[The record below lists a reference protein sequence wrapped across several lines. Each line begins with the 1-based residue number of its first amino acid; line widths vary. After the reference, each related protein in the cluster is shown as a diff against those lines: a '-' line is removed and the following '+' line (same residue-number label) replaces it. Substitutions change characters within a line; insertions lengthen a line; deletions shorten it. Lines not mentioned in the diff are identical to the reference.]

1 MQYEVEQKFPVGG
14 FDAVR
19 SRLQRIH
26 ARFAAGHEETDRY
39 FNHPSRDFRTTD
51 EALRIRRRDETN
63 RVTYKGPK
71 IDATTKT
78 RQELELGL
86 PDGEETA
93 VCWTELLERLGFRQ
107 VGRVH
112 KRRRKFEVEWQG
124 RTVAGTLDEIDG
136 LGSFVEL
143 ELVVDSDAVDAAREA
158 IGALASHLGLTT
170 SERRSYL
177 QLLLERGEGGPD
189 H

>member
-19 SRLQRIH
+19 SRLELLH
-26 ARFAAGHEETDRY
+26 AQFAAGQEETDLY

-51 EALRIRRRDETN
+51 EALRIRRRDEVN

-78 RQELELGL
+78 RQELELDL
-86 PDGEETA
+86 PEGEETA
-93 VCWTELLERLGFRQ
+93 GQWTELLETLGFRQ
-107 VGRVH
+107 VGRVS
-112 KRRRKFEVEWQG
+112 KRRQKFEVDWHD
-124 RTVAGTLDEIDG
+124 RTIAGTLDEIDG

-143 ELVVDSDAVDAAREA
+143 ELVVDSDAVDAARQA
-158 IGALASHLGLTT
+158 IGTLAGHLGLTT

-177 QLLLERGEGGPD
+177 QLLLDRRAD
-189 H
+189 